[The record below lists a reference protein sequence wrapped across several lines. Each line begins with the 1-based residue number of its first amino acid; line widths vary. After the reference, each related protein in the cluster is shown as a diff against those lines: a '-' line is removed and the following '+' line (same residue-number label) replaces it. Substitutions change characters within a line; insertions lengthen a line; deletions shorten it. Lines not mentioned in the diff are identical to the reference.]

1 MALIPPAQV
10 AKLENALPFWLSLG
24 TIPVAMIAVAH
35 GGWTVFLM
43 PLYTWGLYALLD
55 ALLGLNQTNADP
67 ATPEDDL
74 FWYRLITIIWVPVQL
89 LILLGML
96 WYVPQA
102 SNLNWAEKLM
112 LFAGQGIM
120 SGTIG
125 IVYAHELMHQSNR
138 AERWLA
144 DLLLA
149 SVLYSHF
156 RSEHLRVHH
165 LYVGTPRDPVTA
177 RYGEGFHRYFLRVLR
192 QCPLSAW
199 KAEAAMLRRRG
210 LGAFSRLNPFWRYAV
225 LQGGMLALALALGG
239 VQGLGLFIFQAVVA
253 IWQLEL
259 VNYVEHY
266 GLTRRH
272 LGEGRYEHV
281 LPRHSWNATHKA
293 SNWLLIN
300 LQRHSDHHFKP
311 DRRFPLLQTHPEVD
325 APQLPYGYPVMTT
338 MALIPSLWRRV
349 MNPRVKAWRRQF
361 YPDVQDWHPYNKG
374 KTPLPRGAP

>member
-1 MALIPPAQV
+1 MTTIAPSDV
-10 AKLENALPFWLSLG
+10 ARLQNALPFWLSLG
-24 TIPVAMIAVAH
+24 TVPMALIGMAV

-55 ALLGLNQTNADP
+55 TLQGLNPDNADP

-74 FWYRLITIIWVPVQL
+74 FFYRMITLIWFPIQFV
-89 LILLGML
+89 ILLLML

-102 SNLNWAEKLM
+102 THLNIAEKLM
-112 LFAGQGIM
+112 LFFGMGVM

-125 IVYAHELMHQSNR
+125 IVYAHELMHQKDPL
-138 AERWLA
+138 ERWLA

-177 RYGEGFHRYFLRVLR
+177 RYGEGFHRYFFRVLR
-192 QCPLSAW
+192 DSPRSAW
-199 KAEAAMLRRRG
+199 RAEAAMLARKNQTPFT
-210 LGAFSRLNPFWRYAV
+210 AKNPFARYAA
-225 LQGGMLALALALGG
+225 LQSAMLIIALIVGGWA
-239 VQGLGLFIFQAVVA
+239 GLFFFLFQALTA

-259 VNYVEHY
+259 VNYIEHY

-272 LGEGRYEHV
+272 LGDGHYEYV
-281 LPRHSWNATHKA
+281 LPRHSWNSAHKA

-300 LQRHSDHHFKP
+300 LQRHSDHHYKP
-311 DRRFPLLQTHPEVD
+311 DRRFPLLQNYSAD
-325 APQLPYGYPVMTT
+325 QAPQLPYGYPVMTT

-349 MNPRVKAWRRQF
+349 MNPRVKAWRAQF
-361 YPDVQDWHPYNKG
+361 YPDITDWLPYNKG
-374 KTPLPRGAP
+374 QNPLPDGAP